1 MNIERQ
7 IGFKAIGIYI
17 FIILMIALALL
28 YGNKLKQ
35 QIHRLQE
42 SITIQ
47 QDALVLTHELV
58 SETAHLLLQTAP
70 YLNTQDILTH
80 RIQCSLITLS
90 RKYTELMS

>member
-7 IGFKAIGIYI
+7 IGFKAIGII
-17 FIILMIALALL
+17 FYHPDDCFSIALW
-28 YGNKLKQ
+28 Q
-35 QIHRLQE
+35 QAQTTIHRLQE

-70 YLNTQDILTH
+70 YLNTQD
-80 RIQCSLITLS
+80 QCSLITLS